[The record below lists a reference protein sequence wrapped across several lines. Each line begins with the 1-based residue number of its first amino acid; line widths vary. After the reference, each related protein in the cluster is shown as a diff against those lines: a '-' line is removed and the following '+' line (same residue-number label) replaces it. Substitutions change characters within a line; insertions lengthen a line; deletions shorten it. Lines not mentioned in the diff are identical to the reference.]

1 MMRIKNKEYKMGFEN
16 MYTGQQS
23 LATSQNPL
31 ILKAPQ
37 NNDMVGLAG
46 LPTAQTNM
54 SADTMMKQMMLQQMQ
69 PVQGMKLSDVGSLA
83 DFGSWATNPMS
94 GTLGNPGKSPME
106 LGLAGIGAGSQIYS
120 AYNAGKYQDKM
131 AGLAARQQSVYESE
145 LAAQNARRD
154 RAQANYDAAQM

>member
-31 ILKAPQ
+31 MFKAPQ
-37 NNDMVGLAG
+37 NNDMIGLAG
-46 LPTAQTNM
+46 IPTGQTMDFDAMLKQNM
-54 SADTMMKQMMLQQMQ
+54 IQQMQ
-69 PVQGMKLSDVGSLA
+69 PIQGMKLADVGSLA
-83 DFGSWATNPMS
+83 DFGSWMTNPMS
-94 GTLGNPGKSPME
+94 GTVGNPGKSPME

-131 AGLAARQQSVYESE
+131 AGLASRQQSVYESE

-154 RAQANYDAAQM
+154 KAQANYDAAQM